1 MDEFIH
7 YNSNYR
13 DRHHSI
19 ILIGRAMQT
28 QTKNRYRLT
37 RPMTAM
43 GAIVV
48 ISLLSA
54 GGFAFGKQ
62 KHDSGKTPVKTSINP
77 VLTVTTTRAL
87 TKSMPDAMTVTG
99 SIFACDPL
107 SIGSS
112 ANGLSIV
119 SVDVEE
125 GQYVKKGQV
134 LCRLDSSVLQAQLA
148 GTRARYSSARAT
160 TSKAQQPN
168 RPEDIASFEAA
179 YQQAQSDVQQKQAM
193 LDQSQ
198 ATLKLASDTAQRYRN
213 LLRDGAVSQLEAQ
226 GKATDAVTARAS
238 VEAQKQTLQAA
249 RFAAQQAQN
258 KLSMAHQGGR
268 REDIDISLANAQ
280 ESAANVDQLEA
291 QIAQTIVRAP
301 DDGLITVRHAHI
313 GDINNGGKVLFEM
326 IRKGDLELR
335 AQVAQQD
342 LARLSIGQEAKLED
356 GTRSGIGKVYQ
367 ISPTVDSSTR
377 LGTVKI
383 ALKAQGSTFK
393 PGMFVKGTI
402 AMGQKP
408 ALVVPSAAV
417 LAAEERSY
425 VFVERDGLAI
435 KREVTIGSRKA
446 EMAQI
451 LSGINEGEAV
461 IVAGAGFLND
471 RDPIRI
477 ANN

>member
-1 MDEFIH
+1 
-7 YNSNYR
+7 
-13 DRHHSI
+13 
-19 ILIGRAMQT
+19 MQT
-28 QTKNRYRLT
+28 QSKSRYRLA

-54 GGFAFGKQ
+54 GGFALGKQ
-62 KHDSGKTPVKTSINP
+62 KHDAPVSPAKTNITP
-77 VLTVTTTRAL
+77 VLTVTTTTASI
-87 TKSMPDAMTVTG
+87 KPMPDVMTVTG

-107 SIGSS
+107 NIGSS

-119 SVDVEE
+119 SVEAEE
-125 GQYVKKGQV
+125 GQYVKKGQI

-148 GTRARYSSARAT
+148 GMRARYSSARAT
-160 TSKAQQPN
+160 TAKAQQPN

-179 YQQAQSDVQQKQAM
+179 YQQAQSDVQQRQAM

-198 ATLKLASDTAQRYRN
+198 ATLKLAADTAQRYRN
-213 LLRDGAVSQLEAQ
+213 LLREGAVSQLEAQ
-226 GKATDAVTARAS
+226 GKATDAITARAN

-258 KLSMAHQGGR
+258 RLKMAHEGGR
-268 REDIDISLANAQ
+268 REDVDISIASAQ
-280 ESAANVDQLEA
+280 ESAASVDQFEA

-301 DDGLITVRHAHI
+301 DDGLITVRNAHI
-313 GDINNGGKVLFEM
+313 GDINNGGKALFEM

-335 AQVAQQD
+335 AKVAQQD
-342 LARLSIGQEAKLED
+342 LARLSIGQKAKLGD
-356 GTRSGIGKVYQ
+356 GTRSGIGTVYR

-383 ALKAQGSTFK
+383 AIKAQQSAFK

-402 AMGQKP
+402 VLGQKA

-417 LAAEERSY
+417 LASDDQSY
-425 VFVERDGLAI
+425 VFVQKDGLAI
-435 KREVTIGSRKA
+435 KRQVTIGNRKA

-451 LSGINEGEAV
+451 LSGINEGESV

-477 ANN
+477 SNN